1 MVSVSFASSRR
12 REKLLVSKK
21 NLLIGYTSA
30 PASISAAAVR
40 WVLDVVLENLKQ
52 PVSVEIA
59 TYRHSAIRFVNGHA
73 EFQQDCM
80 NDLAAGSLV
89 RFDKLRAGE

>member
-1 MVSVSFASSRR
+1 M
-12 REKLLVSKK
+12 
-21 NLLIGYTSA
+21 GYTSA

-59 TYRHSAIRFVNGHA
+59 TYRHSAIRFVTVTPSSSRIA
-73 EFQQDCM
+73 WMISPQ
-80 NDLAAGSLV
+80 AALSASTSFGQAREL
-89 RFDKLRAGE
+89 LP